1 MTIEEIKAFIDENAE
16 SEEVKSFI
24 TSLVKVPG
32 IEDILKMPD
41 VQKEFDR
48 KVSASIQTFKEKT
61 LPTLVDAEKKKLQ
74 ESMNPS
80 LTPEMQRIQELEKK
94 LAEKDNNEKLGNNK
108 NKIAKQL
115 ADAGLP
121 AEFADYLADLDEDQS
136 NQKATAFLDSFS
148 KVSQKIRDEVL
159 KGHTNTVPQ
168 DGPVKAGSTGE
179 PGPNAS
185 KEEWANYTKAQ
196 LRKK

>member
-24 TSLVKVPG
+24 TSLVRVPG